1 MENPKCKICRRAGE
15 KVFLK
20 GDKCFSVKCPVTRRP
35 FPPGPK
41 SKKRKRGVSEY
52 GKELREKQKMR
63 FWYGLGEKQFKTYVK
78 DILSKRGKEDNELS
92 LIKKLE
98 MRLDNVIFKL
108 GFALSRVQ
116 ARQMVTHGH
125 FKINGKKVSY
135 PSCQIKK
142 GDVIT
147 INPASLKK
155 NAFQNLKLKIKN
167 YTAPSWLDLKKDDFE
182 GKVIADPTLEEA
194 APPAEISAILEYY
207 SR

>member
-1 MENPKCKICRRAGE
+1 MENAKCKICRRAGE

-63 FWYGLGEKQFKTYVK
+63 FWYGLGEKQFKNYVK

-125 FKINGKKVSY
+125 FLLNGRKHNIPSSFLKQGDIITLKEKLNNSSLYTQVS
-135 PSCQIKK
+135 
-142 GDVIT
+142 
-147 INPASLKK
+147 
-155 NAFQNLKLKIKN
+155 
-167 YTAPSWLDLKKDDFE
+167 
-182 GKVIADPTLEEA
+182 
-194 APPAEISAILEYY
+194 
-207 SR
+207 